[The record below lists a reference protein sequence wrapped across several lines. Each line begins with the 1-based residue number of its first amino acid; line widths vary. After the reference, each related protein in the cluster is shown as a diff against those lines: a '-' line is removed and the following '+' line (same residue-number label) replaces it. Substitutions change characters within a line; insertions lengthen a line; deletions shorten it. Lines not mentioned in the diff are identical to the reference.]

1 MKYLVTGAAGF
12 IGFHL
17 CQSLLQND
25 KNVRGI
31 DDINNYYDVKL
42 KRDRLK
48 NLNKFKKFKFKK
60 LDISNFKNLKK
71 TFSSF
76 KPDVVIHLAA
86 QAGVRYSIKN
96 PHAYTKSNLV
106 GFANILECSRLSNI
120 KHLIFS

>member
-1 MKYLVTGAAGF
+1 M
-12 IGFHL
+12 I
-17 CQSLLQND
+17 

-60 LDISNFKNLKK
+60 LDISNFKKFKK

-86 QAGVRYSIKN
+86 QAGVRYSIK
-96 PHAYTKSNLV
+96 KS
-106 GFANILECSRLSNI
+106 SRLHKI
-120 KHLIFS
+120 